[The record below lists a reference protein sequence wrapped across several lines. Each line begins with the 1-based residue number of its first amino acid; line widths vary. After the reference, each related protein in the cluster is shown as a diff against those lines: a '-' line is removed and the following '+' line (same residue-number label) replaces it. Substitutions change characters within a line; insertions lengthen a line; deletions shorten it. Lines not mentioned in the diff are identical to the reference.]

1 MSMPSEI
8 SEQAARSICR
18 ILKEECGAT
27 DFMLDWFIP
36 RLREESITE
45 YRFQG
50 NLGFGGKF
58 WNANGRW
65 YVTCYSE
72 DETPE
77 RQEMIRK
84 ANERLADLRPK

>member
-1 MSMPSEI
+1 MPNEM

-27 DFMLDWFIP
+27 DFMLEGFWRAEGDHVC
-36 RLREESITE
+36 TE

-50 NLGFGGKF
+50 YLGFGGKF
-58 WNANGRW
+58 WSANGRW

-84 ANERLADLRPK
+84 ANERLAALRQ